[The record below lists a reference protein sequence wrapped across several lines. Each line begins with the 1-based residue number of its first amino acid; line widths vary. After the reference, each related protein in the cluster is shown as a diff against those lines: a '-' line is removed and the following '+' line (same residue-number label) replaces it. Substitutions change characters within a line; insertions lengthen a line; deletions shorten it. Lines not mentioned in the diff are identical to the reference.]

1 MAGETIQSGF
11 TTVAAYVAANMSPY
25 FRTNVVMMN
34 LINTQNFR
42 EKTPGVPGSNALKF
56 GKMGNVTVA
65 VTAEA
70 ASATKSTYTET
81 NLSIIAQ
88 KASAYVELTLESEL
102 FGNDNSSLD
111 QLASDAARAAAD
123 KFDVDALALADGF
136 SASTGTTTVALTVN
150 ALKDAPYKVRLNKVP
165 GPLVYVLH
173 PTNIRDI
180 QASIIT
186 SGAAL
191 WGNPTTQLDI
201 LGGNPAKD
209 NGRVGQIFG
218 VDIYES
224 TNTKSI
230 NAAADWAGLCFSPRY
245 AYAAGILG
253 RFITQ
258 IVPIPQT
265 GLNGLSLHMFYQLAE
280 WNDGAGCYIIGKQ

>member
-1 MAGETIQSGF
+1 MAGETVQSGF
-11 TTVAAYVAANMSPY
+11 TTVAAYVASQISPY
-25 FRTNVVMMN
+25 FRTNVVMMG
-34 LINTQNFR
+34 LIQAQNFR

-56 GKMGNVTVA
+56 GRKGNVTVS
-65 VTAEA
+65 VTSEA
-70 ASATKSTYTET
+70 ASVTKSTYTET
-81 NLSIIAQ
+81 NVSITAQ
-88 KASAYVELTLESEL
+88 KASAYVELSLEADL
-102 FGNDNSSLD
+102 FGNDNASLD
-111 QLASDAARAAAD
+111 QLTADAGLACAD

-136 SASTGTTTVALTVN
+136 SASTGTTGVVLSVDN
-150 ALKDAPYKVRLNKVP
+150 LKNAPYKVRLNKIK

-173 PTNIRDI
+173 PTQIRDI
-180 QASIIT
+180 QSSIIT

-191 WGNPTTQLDI
+191 WGNPTTQLDV
-201 LGGNPAKD
+201 LNGQPAGD
-209 NGRVGQIFG
+209 NGRVGQIFSA
-218 VDIYES
+218 DIYES

-230 NAAADWAGLCFSPRY
+230 NAAADWAGLCFSPRW

-280 WNDGAGCYIIGKQ
+280 WNDGAGAYIISKQ